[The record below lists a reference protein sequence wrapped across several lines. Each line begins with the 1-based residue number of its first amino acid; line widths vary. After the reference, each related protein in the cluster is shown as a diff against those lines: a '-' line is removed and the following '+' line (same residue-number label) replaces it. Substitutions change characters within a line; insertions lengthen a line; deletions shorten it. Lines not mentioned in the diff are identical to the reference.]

1 MATAV
6 PMDSAQL
13 TDKLA
18 VLTDRPGVYM
28 FKDGSGTIIYIG
40 KAKNLRNR
48 VRTYFRH
55 ETPAH
60 PRVAA
65 MLQKVAD
72 FEILSTDSEIEA
84 LILEANLIKEYK
96 PRYNVS
102 LKDDKRYPYIK
113 VTTNEPFPRM
123 LVVRRMRKDGAR
135 YFGPYTNVKGM
146 RETIKM
152 LGRVFQ
158 IRSCNLV
165 IPSPTSRKYRVC
177 LDYYIKRCPGPCEDK
192 ISEDGYHALI
202 DAACLFLEGKEETLI
217 ASLTARM
224 EAAAEATH
232 FEEAAAWRDKL
243 RAVESVRQKQKVS
256 IGVVVDR
263 DVLALAR
270 AGPVVSAV
278 ALQIRDGLL
287 IGRQAFQLA
296 TDESDTDNETLTAFL
311 KQYYLHSPSIP
322 GEIYLPL
329 HCEEEDL
336 IADWLSRERCK
347 PVKLFFPQR
356 GEKYELLE
364 MAQTNAKLALNELL
378 TQKAAAAVRI
388 PDAVYQLQRDLRLR
402 VPPRTIAAFDVSNLG
417 ETDPVGSLVYFRDG
431 RPLKRQYRKFKIKTI
446 VGRNDFAM
454 IGELVSRYFSNL
466 VEDGSEFPDLV
477 LIDGGAGQVSAACQA
492 LDALNIT
499 EIPVIGLAKRL
510 EQVVFPGDGEG
521 AGATL
526 TIPKSSPSLRLLQ
539 RIRDEAHRFALT
551 FQKSRRQKRVI
562 QSELDSIRGIG
573 PARRQTLLSA
583 FGSVA
588 QIAVASQEELK
599 TTGGLD
605 KRSADAVW
613 RRFHPQEAKAD
624 ATGTPLPDETS

>member
-1 MATAV
+1 MADEAPNGRTPLAG
-6 PMDSAQL
+6 
-13 TDKLA
+13 KLA
-18 VLTDRPGVYM
+18 ALPDRPGVYM
-28 FKDGSGTIIYIG
+28 FKDAAGTIIYVG

-48 VRTYFRH
+48 VRSYFRT
-55 ETPAH
+55 EVSDH

-65 MLQKVAD
+65 MQEKIAD
-72 FEILSTDSEIEA
+72 LDILSTDSEIEA

-165 IPSPTSRKYRVC
+165 IPSPANRKYRVC

-192 ISEDGYHALI
+192 ISESGYRSLI

-217 ASLTARM
+217 TGLAARM
-224 EAAAEATH
+224 EAAAQAEQ

-243 RAVESVRQKQKVS
+243 RAVESVRHTKQKVS
-256 IGVVVDR
+256 AGIVIDR
-263 DVLALAR
+263 DVLAIAR
-270 AGPVVSAV
+270 AGRVVSAV

-287 IGRQAFQLA
+287 IGRQAFQLTA
-296 TDESDTDNETLTAFL
+296 DETETDAGVLTAFL

-322 GEIYLPL
+322 GEIYLPF
-329 HCEEEDL
+329 HCDEEDL
-336 IADWLSRERCK
+336 ITDWLETERRRAL
-347 PVKLFFPQR
+347 KLFFPQR
-356 GEKYELLE
+356 GERYELLE
-364 MAQTNAKLALNELL
+364 MAQTNAKLMLNELL

-388 PDAVYQLQRDLRLR
+388 PDAVYQLQRDLRLKS
-402 VPPRTIAAFDVSNLG
+402 PPRAIGAFDVSNLG

-431 RPLKRQYRKFKIKTI
+431 KPLKREYRKFKIKTV

-477 LIDGGAGQVSAACQA
+477 LIDGGAGQVSAACSA
-492 LDALNIT
+492 LDGLNIT
-499 EIPVIGLAKRL
+499 DLPVIGLAKRL
-510 EQVVFPGDGEG
+510 EQVVLPSDGTA
-521 AGATL
+521 AGPML
-526 TIPKSSPSLRLLQ
+526 TIPRSSPSLRLLQ
-539 RIRDEAHRFALT
+539 RVRDEAHRFALT
-551 FQKSRRQKRVI
+551 FQKSRRKKRVI
-562 QSELDSIRGIG
+562 KSELDSIPGIG
-573 PARRQTLLSA
+573 PARRQALLTA

-588 QIAVASQEELK
+588 QIAQTSIDDLRSKGKLSQ
-599 TTGGLD
+599 
-605 KRSADAVW
+605 RSADTVW
-613 RRFHPQEAKAD
+613 QRFHPSPE
-624 ATGTPLPDETS
+624 S

>member
-1 MATAV
+1 MADETPTNTTLLA
-6 PMDSAQL
+6 
-13 TDKLA
+13 DKLA

-28 FKDGSGTIIYIG
+28 FKDASGTIIYVG

-48 VRTYFRH
+48 VRTYFRN
-55 ETPAH
+55 ETPEH

-65 MLQKVAD
+65 MQEKIAD
-72 FEILSTDSEIEA
+72 LDILSTDSEIEA

-158 IRSCNLV
+158 IRACNLV
-165 IPSPTSRKYRVC
+165 IPSPTNRKYRVC

-192 ISEDGYHALI
+192 ISEDSYRSLI

-217 ASLTARM
+217 AGLTVRM
-224 EAAAEATH
+224 ETAAEAMQ

-243 RAVESVRQKQKVS
+243 RAVESVRHKQKVS
-256 IGVVVDR
+256 AGVVVDR

-270 AGPVVSAV
+270 AGRTVSAV

-296 TDESDTDNETLTAFL
+296 ADEADADDEVLTAFL

-322 GEIYLPL
+322 DEIYLPF
-329 HCEEEDL
+329 HCDEEDL
-336 IADWLSRERCK
+336 IADWLGEERRRS
-347 PVKLFFPQR
+347 VRLFFPQR
-356 GEKYELLE
+356 GERYELLE
-364 MAQTNAKLALNELL
+364 MAQTNAKLMLNELL
-378 TQKAAAAVRI
+378 TQKAATAVRI
-388 PDAVYQLQRDLRLR
+388 PDAVYQLQRDLRLKS
-402 VPPRTIAAFDVSNLG
+402 PPRSIGAFDVSNLG

-431 RPLKRQYRKFKIKTI
+431 KPLKREYRKFKIKTV

-477 LIDGGAGQVSAACQA
+477 LIDGGAGQLSAACRA

-499 EIPVIGLAKRL
+499 DLPVIGLAKRL
-510 EQVVFPGDGEG
+510 EQVVLPGDGGG
-521 AGATL
+521 AGPML
-526 TIPKSSPSLRLLQ
+526 SIPKASPSLRLLQ
-539 RIRDEAHRFALT
+539 RVRDEAHRFALT
-551 FQKSRRQKRVI
+551 FQKARRKKRVI
-562 QSELDSIRGIG
+562 QSELDSIPGIG
-573 PARRQTLLSA
+573 PARRQALLSA

-588 QIAVASQEELK
+588 QIAQASIDDLRSKGKLSQ
-599 TTGGLD
+599 
-605 KRSADAVW
+605 RSADAVW
-613 RRFHPQEAKAD
+613 QRFHSHAD
-624 ATGTPLPDETS
+624 SPDKRSENC

>member
-1 MATAV
+1 MADEPPTNTT
-6 PMDSAQL
+6 PL
-13 TDKLA
+13 PDKLA

-28 FKDGSGTIIYIG
+28 FKDASGTIIYVG

-48 VRTYFRH
+48 VRTYFRN
-55 ETPAH
+55 EAPDH

-65 MLQKVAD
+65 MQEKIAD
-72 FEILSTDSEIEA
+72 LDILSTDSEIEA

-158 IRSCNLV
+158 IRACNLV
-165 IPSPTSRKYRVC
+165 IPSPTNRKYRVC

-192 ISEDGYHALI
+192 ISEDGYSALI

-217 ASLTARM
+217 TGLAARM
-224 EAAAEATH
+224 EAAAEAMQ

-243 RAVESVRQKQKVS
+243 RAVESVRHKQKVS
-256 IGVVVDR
+256 AGVVVDR

-270 AGPVVSAV
+270 AGRIVSAV

-296 TDESDTDNETLTAFL
+296 ADEADADDEVLTAFL

-322 GEIYLPL
+322 DEIYLPF
-329 HCEEEDL
+329 HCDEEDL
-336 IADWLSRERCK
+336 IADWLGEERRRS
-347 PVKLFFPQR
+347 VKLYFPQR
-356 GEKYELLE
+356 GERYELLE
-364 MAQTNAKLALNELL
+364 MAQTNAKLMLNELL
-378 TQKAAAAVRI
+378 TQKAATAVRI
-388 PDAVYQLQRDLRLR
+388 PDAVYQLQRDLRLKS
-402 VPPRTIAAFDVSNLG
+402 PPRSIGAFDVSNLG

-431 RPLKRQYRKFKIKTI
+431 KPLKREYRKFKIKTV

-477 LIDGGAGQVSAACQA
+477 LIDGGVGQLSAACRA

-499 EIPVIGLAKRL
+499 DLPVIGLAKRL
-510 EQVVFPGDGEG
+510 EQVVLPGDGGG
-521 AGATL
+521 AGPML
-526 TIPKSSPSLRLLQ
+526 SIPKASPSLRLLQ
-539 RIRDEAHRFALT
+539 RVRDEAHRFALT
-551 FQKSRRQKRVI
+551 FQKARRKQRVI
-562 QSELDSIRGIG
+562 QSELDSIPGIG
-573 PARRQTLLSA
+573 PSRRQALLSA

-588 QIAVASQEELK
+588 QIAATSLEDLK
-599 TTGGLD
+599 SKGGLD
-605 KRSADAVW
+605 KRSALAIW
-613 RRFHPQEAKAD
+613 NRFHP
-624 ATGTPLPDETS
+624 ETAGGDTVSSSDPGESH